1 MTEIKNLTLVDLV
14 ISDTTVLGQFGND
27 VSSGVYIYQLNFG
40 EGLITKKMIL
50 IR

>member
-1 MTEIKNLTLVDLV
+1 MTLVSGYYNPDRYSIRWDGV
-14 ISDTTVLGQFGND
+14 NQFGND